1 MLRRYVYSMFLK
13 TKKSILIVSII
24 LCIFIIPSNSVTAL
38 LYQDDNE
45 GHTFDFSPYI
55 YNIRTSFSNTHI
67 PDGSH
72 YIIPNMALTSHFT
85 VDQAFQDYFHKW
97 WRRGYRYV
105 HEIEERIISG
115 SAIHYFNYDGDYV
128 TTISDTF
135 VDYEVEDDPEWELHV
150 RDPDINLNPEQD
162 YFVTSFWRGFQA
174 LTAGI
179 YRNSHWLTSEIDG
192 FGFGFTDYDH
202 LLREEFTLEIT
213 SSGGGPFIRSTE
225 KEHTY
230 IPLSLH
236 KSTILGILKVPEFN
250 LNIEVRKISDC
261 EFKIVSDLGFYGDT
275 IKRNDFNKWS
285 LSLLEREMTKNSNKT
300 INTLLTLENPILITE
315 FMELAKIYNWDI
327 QSIKLEYQ
335 DGGKTKFLHSTLYGD
350 KTLDDVL
357 KKAGINKEAI
367 IGIYFAEINSKSD
380 LLYDFYSNN
389 NAIIKTFNLISLYV
403 EHWLMKRGFNPS
415 AFAHIGFIGE

>member
-1 MLRRYVYSMFLK
+1 MFLK

-55 YNIRTSFSNTHI
+55 YNIRTRFSNTHI
-67 PDGSH
+67 PDGSY

-97 WRRGYRYV
+97 WRRHYHYA

-128 TTISDTF
+128 TTILDTY

-179 YRNSHWLTSEIDG
+179 YRNSHWLTSEVEGIG
-192 FGFGFTDYDH
+192 FGYNDYDH

-225 KEHTY
+225 KEQTY
-230 IPLSLH
+230 IPLSLR
-236 KSTILGILKVPEFN
+236 KSTRLGILKVPKFN
-250 LNIEVRKISDC
+250 LNIEVRKISDS

-335 DGGKTKFLHSTLYGD
+335 DGGKTKFLHSTLYED

-367 IGIYFAEINSKSD
+367 IGIYFAEINSKLD

-389 NAIIKTFNLISLYV
+389 NVF
-403 EHWLMKRGFNPS
+403 
-415 AFAHIGFIGE
+415 